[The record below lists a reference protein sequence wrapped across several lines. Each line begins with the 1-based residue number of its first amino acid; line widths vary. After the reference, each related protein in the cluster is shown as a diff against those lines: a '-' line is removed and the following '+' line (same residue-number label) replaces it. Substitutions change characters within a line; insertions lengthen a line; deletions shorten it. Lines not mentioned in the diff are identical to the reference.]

1 MTLPRGGS
9 RVVFGAL
16 PLAGLLL
23 AGGCSQVPQRR
34 LDATDPSIYG
44 LCADPA
50 ARAAWERANLAL
62 AKGDDVGALPDLIA
76 CGKACP
82 DFVRGHVAYQD
93 CARRLG
99 GEVERAM
106 VTTYL
111 STPERPSPV
120 PAYLK
125 ARLADTPY
133 AQCNALEAILKRD
146 PSFAWA
152 HLSRGRVTRLQGRLL
167 PALDMLAAAAVNDPE
182 LHEAKLERAQV
193 LAELGRDAEAATQY
207 RAYLHARPDDL
218 VAVHEFV
225 TLLLYR
231 FGRFEEASPW
241 IDRLERATPGALSVR
256 MDRAA
261 AFWGAGRHRDAV
273 DIYLSVLQAA
283 PNTSRA
289 ALNIGLLYYEV
300 VPQDEAAR
308 RRFWPRARLAFD
320 WFLATAIAAEGHEQ
334 FERTLGVPFRLA
346 RIAELLGLPA
356 ASGGDSRDVRAL
368 SWPDS

>member
-1 MTLPRGGS
+1 MNRSRANCRGGARRLS
-9 RVVFGAL
+9 
-16 PLAGLLL
+16 LASCLLVL
-23 AGGCSQVPQRR
+23 ASCTQAPQRR
-34 LDATDPSIYG
+34 LDATDPTTYG

-50 ARAAWERANLAL
+50 AREAWERAALSL
-62 AKGDDVGALPDLIA
+62 AKGDDAGALPDLVA
-76 CGKACP
+76 CAKACP

-106 VTTYL
+106 VTSYL

-125 ARLADTPY
+125 ARLAETPY
-133 AQCNALEAILKRD
+133 AQCNALEAILKRE

-167 PALDMLAAAAVNDPE
+167 PALDMLAAASVNDPE

-207 RAYLHARPDDL
+207 RSYLQARPDDL

-231 FGRFEEASPW
+231 FGRVEEASPW
-241 IDRLERATPGALSVR
+241 IDRLERATPGALAVR

-261 AFWGAGRHRDAV
+261 AFWGAGRHREAIE
-273 DIYLSVLQAA
+273 IYLSVLQTA
-283 PNTSRA
+283 PSTSRA

-308 RRFWPRARLAFD
+308 RRFWPRARLAFA
-320 WFLATAIAAEGHEQ
+320 WFLATATAAQGHEQ

-346 RIAELLGLPA
+346 RIAELLGPSSA
-356 ASGGDSRDVRAL
+356 AAGDIRDPGAL
-368 SWPDS
+368 AWPD

>member
-1 MTLPRGGS
+1 MTRPRNGC
-9 RVVFGAL
+9 RAMVAAL
-16 PLAGLLL
+16 PLAFVLWVG
-23 AGGCSQVPQRR
+23 ACSQVPQRR
-34 LDATDPSIYG
+34 LDATDPTTYG
-44 LCADPA
+44 LCADA
-50 ARAAWERANLAL
+50 VAREAWERATLAL
-62 AKGDDVGALPDLIA
+62 AKGDDAGALPDLIA
-76 CGKACP
+76 CVKACP

-99 GEVERAM
+99 GEAERAM

-125 ARLADTPY
+125 ARLAETPY

-167 PALDMLAAAAVNDPE
+167 PALDMLASAAVNDPE

-193 LAELGRDAEAATQY
+193 LAELGRDAEAAAQY
-207 RAYLHARPDDL
+207 RAYLQARPDDL

-261 AFWGAGRHRDAV
+261 AFWGAGRHREAV
-273 DIYLSVLQAA
+273 DIYLAVLQTA

-300 VPQDEAAR
+300 VPQDDAAR

-320 WFLATAIAAEGHEQ
+320 WFLATATAAEGHEQ

-346 RIAELLGLPA
+346 RISELLGPSPA
-356 ASGGDSRDVRAL
+356 PGGESRDVRAL

>member
-1 MTLPRGGS
+1 MTLPRGSWG
-9 RVVFGAL
+9 VVFGAL

-167 PALDMLAAAAVNDPE
+167 PALDMLAAATVNDPD

-207 RAYLHARPDDL
+207 RAYLQARPDDL

-241 IDRLERATPGALSVR
+241 IDRLERATPGSLSVR

-273 DIYLSVLQAA
+273 DIYLSVLQSA

-346 RIAELLGLPA
+346 RIAELLGPPA
-356 ASGGDSRDVRAL
+356 ASSGDRRDVRAL